1 MDIGYILTYVVC
13 FIIIACG
20 INFNKNDKG
29 VSIMLMIKGIAY
41 IYLAGSVL
49 YNVWT
54 NGNAERYVTGL
65 TLGIAI
71 IEGVT
76 AFKEGVEKNKNYYYK
91 KYIKK

>member
-1 MDIGYILTYVVC
+1 
-13 FIIIACG
+13 
-20 INFNKNDKG
+20 
-29 VSIMLMIKGIAY
+29 MLMIKGMAY
-41 IYLAGSVL
+41 IYLALSVL

-76 AFKEGVEKNKNYYYK
+76 AFKDGFKKNKEYYK
-91 KYIKK
+91 KHIKK

>member
-1 MDIGYILTYVVC
+1 MDIGYVITYVLI
-13 FIIIACG
+13 FTIIAYG
-20 INFNKNDKG
+20 INFSKSEK
-29 VSIMLMIKGIAY
+29 SISMMLMLKGIAY

-54 NGNAERYVTGL
+54 NGSVERYVTGL

-76 AFKEGVEKNKNYYYK
+76 ALREGVKKNKQYHEKN
-91 KYIKK
+91 IRR